1 MSQFSL
7 DNLPEIPEEARSSSR
22 PFELGGNYLVST
34 FVQMGLGLSLTA
46 LTAFLF
52 LVCGETYFM
61 YSHPMLALVLMIAQI
76 GIALS
81 FSFSM
86 NKASVGTLRLMFFAY
101 SVLTGVTF
109 SSLGIV
115 YTGSTLFYAFAISAV
130 YYFCLAF
137 VGATTKKNLSSL
149 GMICLVGL
157 VVMLLAE
164 VVLMLFGAPLN
175 IQLYSIIGMLL
186 FTGITMWDVWRMK
199 QIMENAPLDSMTKQ
213 KWTVYFALELYLD
226 FINIFLYVLRLFAA
240 GSGSSSRR

>member
-1 MSQFSL
+1 
-7 DNLPEIPEEARSSSR
+7 
-22 PFELGGNYLVST
+22 
-34 FVQMGLGLSLTA
+34 
-46 LTAFLF
+46 
-52 LVCGETYFM
+52 
-61 YSHPMLALVLMIAQI
+61 
-76 GIALS
+76 
-81 FSFSM
+81 
-86 NKASVGTLRLMFFAY
+86 
-101 SVLTGVTF
+101 
-109 SSLGIV
+109 
-115 YTGSTLFYAFAISAV
+115 
-130 YYFCLAF
+130 
-137 VGATTKKNLSSL
+137 
-149 GMICLVGL
+149 MICLVGL